1 MMKEIDAAEY
11 IVANQLNYLSGRV
24 VQLVTEYGV
33 TKDIQVLEEACR
45 DLATLVQRERFIEER
60 FGADN
65 SD

>member
-1 MMKEIDAAEY
+1 MKEIQPVEY

-24 VQLVTEYGV
+24 IQLVTEYGI
-33 TKDIQVLEEACR
+33 TKDIQLLEEACR

-60 FGADN
+60 FDANG